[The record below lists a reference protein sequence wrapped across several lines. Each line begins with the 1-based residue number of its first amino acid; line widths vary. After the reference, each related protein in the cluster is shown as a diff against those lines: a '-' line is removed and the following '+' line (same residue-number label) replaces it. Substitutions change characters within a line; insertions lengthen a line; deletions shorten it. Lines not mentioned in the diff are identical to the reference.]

1 MRLSKLIGIT
11 AVAFAASFASAN
23 AQQGVQVGVLNC
35 EGGQN
40 VSFVLGSDTTLNCT
54 FLAEG
59 SRRAERYVARVQ
71 RFGLD
76 LGFTQNTH
84 ISWVAFGPTRNVR
97 SGDLAGRYGGVGAN
111 ASVGVGFGGNFLVSD
126 NARYALQPIAMQG
139 QTGLNVAAG
148 VASVTLTPIA
158 EPRKGRHHRRHR

>member
-1 MRLSKLIGIT
+1 MRLSKLIGMT
-11 AVAFAASFASAN
+11 AVALAASFASAN

-40 VSFVLGSDTTLNCT
+40 VSFVLGSDTTLNCV

-59 SRRAERYVARVQ
+59 NRRPEQYIARVK

-76 LGFTQNTH
+76 LGFTQNTRV
-84 ISWVAFGPTRNVR
+84 SWAAIGQTRNVR
-97 SGDLAGRYGGVGAN
+97 PGDLAGRYGGVGAN

-126 NARYALQPIAMQG
+126 NARYALQPIAIQG
-139 QTGLNVAAG
+139 QTGFNVAAG
-148 VASVTLTPIA
+148 IAAVELTPVA
-158 EPRKGRHHRRHR
+158 PAPRKHRHRHHH